1 MDIQNAPNELD
12 QTLNQVQIVSGCT
25 MKYCRSG
32 KLLVSRKFVVLQ
44 EVHSSL
50 DANPLVCGIGHL
62 SLVLET
68 TFLVLQTDDGGQYR
82 CTARNERGEVSLSM
96 NLDVTAEVSIGKL
109 GTKPQKP
116 PPSNYAV

>member
-1 MDIQNAPNELD
+1 MR
-12 QTLNQVQIVSGCT
+12 
-25 MKYCRSG
+25 YCRSG

-44 EVHSSL
+44 EVRSSL

-68 TFLVLQTDDGGQYR
+68 TFLILQTDDGGQYR

-109 GTKPQKP
+109 GTESQKP

>member
-25 MKYCRSG
+25 MKYYRSG

-109 GTKPQKP
+109 DTKPEKP
-116 PPSNYAV
+116 K